1 MLLDVLNGGLLA
13 LKEYVALHVLT
24 CLIPAFLLAGGII
37 AFTSR
42 DIILKYLGAKA
53 KNIISFPLAAISS
66 IFIAVCSCTVIPV
79 SAGIYRKGGAIAPA
93 FILLWVAPASNL
105 LAVIYTG
112 NIIGY
117 DMAIARIITAFVTAF
132 VMGTVM
138 YLSFRKEE
146 AERVVEKRG
155 GNNDKKI
162 IAGKDIILLLLIL
175 FSLLSPNYLI
185 TKGPYLHKVYVFA
198 ISISITFL
206 YAYFAIKKDR
216 IFNWLKETWWFVKL
230 IFPLLLMG
238 VFIVGVIG
246 KILPQQWIEHWL
258 GGNSLRSS
266 FLATLIG
273 AVSYFAT
280 MTEAPFVDT
289 LMKLGMGKGPALA
302 LLLSG
307 PGMSLPNM
315 LAITKVFGLKKA
327 SVYIVTMVILATISG
342 WFWGN
347 YIFGG

>member
-1 MLLDVLNGGLLA
+1 
-13 LKEYVALHVLT
+13 
-24 CLIPAFLLAGGII
+24 
-37 AFTSR
+37 
-42 DIILKYLGAKA
+42 
-53 KNIISFPLAAISS
+53 
-66 IFIAVCSCTVIPV
+66 
-79 SAGIYRKGGAIAPA
+79 

-146 AERVVEKRG
+146 AERMVEGEEG

-175 FSLLSPNYLI
+175 FSLLSPNYFI

-206 YAYFAIKKDR
+206 YAYFIIKKDR
-216 IFNWLKETWWFVKL
+216 ISNWLKETWWFVKL
-230 IFPLLLMG
+230 IFPLLLIG

-258 GGNSLRSS
+258 GGNSLLSS

-315 LAITKVFGLKKA
+315 LAIIKVFGLKKA

-347 YIFGG
+347 YIF